1 MKLLSSTFYKDIRF
15 WILLFFVVRLI
26 GITNPPLDAAHSWRQ
41 VTGNMVS
48 RNFLE
53 TDANIFYPRVD
64 MAGEKTGITGTEFPL
79 LNYLIYLVSLLFGWQ
94 HWYGRLIV
102 LIVSSIGTYF
112 FYKITRR
119 FWKEETAFYATILLL
134 VSNWFIY
141 SRKIMPD
148 TFSISLMLIGVYF
161 AIQFID
167 NNKRISLLWS
177 WLFIVMGALSKI
189 PSILVLSPIILFY
202 FDKSLLNSK
211 KIYLGICLT
220 TAMIPVVWWYFYWVP
235 YLVHQFN
242 YWHYYMGTTI
252 SSGIKEIG
260 QNLPDSAEKFY
271 FDALKYS
278 GFALFLFGV
287 FKLIIT
293 SKINKSSNLLSVV
306 LLVSVAVFALFM
318 AKAGRNFWVHSYY
331 ILPFVPVMSLVVGYG
346 LSAIKWKSFSV
357 LLLVIISVEGIA
369 NQQHDFRIKE
379 KEWVKL
385 NYENWANSI
394 SKPAD
399 LFIVNGGDNP
409 KDLYFLHRKGW
420 TVDNEKFNNTVFLD
434 SLTQCGARFLL
445 INKSYENQPKIE
457 KTIAF
462 QNESIVIFQLK

>member
-1 MKLLSSTFYKDIRF
+1 
-15 WILLFFVVRLI
+15 
-26 GITNPPLDAAHSWRQ
+26 
-41 VTGNMVS
+41 
-48 RNFLE
+48 
-53 TDANIFYPRVD
+53 
-64 MAGEKTGITGTEFPL
+64 
-79 LNYLIYLVSLLFGWQ
+79 
-94 HWYGRLIV
+94 
-102 LIVSSIGTYF
+102 
-112 FYKITRR
+112 
-119 FWKEETAFYATILLL
+119 
-134 VSNWFIY
+134 
-141 SRKIMPD
+141 
-148 TFSISLMLIGVYF
+148 
-161 AIQFID
+161 
-167 NNKRISLLWS
+167 
-177 WLFIVMGALSKI
+177 MGALSKNPLI
-189 PSILVLSPIILFY
+189 FVLSSIIFFY
-202 FDKSLLNSK
+202 FEQSLLNSK
-211 KIYLGICLT
+211 KIYLSICLT

-242 YWHYYMGTTI
+242 YWHYYMGTSIT
-252 SSGIKEIG
+252 SGVKEIG
-260 QNLPDSAEKFY
+260 QNLPDTAEKVY

-293 SKINKSSNLLSVV
+293 SKINKSSNLLSMV
-306 LLVSVAVFALFM
+306 LLVSIAVFALFM

-331 ILPFVPVMSLVVGYG
+331 ILPFVPVMSLVAGYG
-346 LSAIKWKSFSV
+346 LSSIKWKSISV
-357 LLLVIISVEGIA
+357 LLLVVISIEGIA

-394 SKPAD
+394 SKPVD

-420 TVDNEKFNNTVFLD
+420 TVDNEKLNITVFLD

-457 KTIAF
+457 KPIAF